1 MLCDNLWQ
9 VSHWKI
15 LLRNLKLPTLLDS
28 WPRTLCPSFGHFN
41 IIFVIFGHHHGD
53 HGEQWTRSGGYRL
66 DVSLDPLLGT
76 HRPRIFTHR
85 LVICVPFSSFLMIM
99 MMIMVIIIMV
109 NMLSTTYPGL
119 RASPPSSWSHVYLCS
134 SEQLGR
140 ALQKIQEILTL
151 NIMTWKYNMD
161 TYIISYRNNFV
172 FIGSSH
178 LQENFH
184 HYPLR
189 PCMKRCVWE

>member
-1 MLCDNLWQ
+1 MWFFSNNEGNNALRVGAMLCDNLWQ

-119 RASPPSSWSHVYLCS
+119 RTSPPSPWSHACLCS
-134 SEQLGR
+134 SEQLGTG
-140 ALQKIQEILTL
+140 LQKSTRNVNTEKIHEILTK
-151 NIMTWKYNMD
+151 NKT
-161 TYIISYRNNFV
+161 
-172 FIGSSH
+172 
-178 LQENFH
+178 
-184 HYPLR
+184 
-189 PCMKRCVWE
+189 